1 MIGVDPHK
9 GSHTAAALSAA
20 EERLGE
26 LRVGASADQVQRLL
40 AWAAAWP
47 ERTWAIEGA
56 DGTGHLLARQLL
68 AAGERV
74 LDIQPKLAARVR
86 LLAAGNTNK
95 NDPNDARSVAV
106 AALRWTAVQRT
117 GTAARAGP
125 HPPALMSATLRK
137 SLTIRG
143 LIQTEFATDLT
154 SEFLERS
161 DALGARRVAAA
172 QGRCR

>member
-1 MIGVDPHK
+1 MAVVMIGVDPHK
-9 GSHTAAALSAA
+9 GSHTAAAVSAA

-26 LRVGASADQVQRLL
+26 LRVPASAEQVQRLL

-106 AALRWTAVQRT
+106 AAGAPLPGLRSKHGKLELAMSTRT
-117 GTAARAGP
+117 RW
-125 HPPALMSATLRK
+125 PALNTWLVA
-137 SLTIRG
+137 IRS
-143 LIQTEFATDLT
+143 IEY
-154 SEFLERS
+154 S
-161 DALGARRVAAA
+161 
-172 QGRCR
+172 